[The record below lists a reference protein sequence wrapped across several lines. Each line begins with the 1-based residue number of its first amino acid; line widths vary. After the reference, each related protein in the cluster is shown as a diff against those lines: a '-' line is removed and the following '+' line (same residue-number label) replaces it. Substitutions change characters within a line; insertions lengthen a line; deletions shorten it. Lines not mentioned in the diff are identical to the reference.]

1 MATRRLFSAS
11 VIIVTLALLIPHA
24 ALAAP
29 VKLNIKVIH
38 AHNQGKKIDPRLKKL
53 AKQFAS
59 LRFTAFE
66 LKDEANFNLEIGAS
80 GSMQLPGGEWMKI
93 NTKALWE
100 DKLRLELVVD
110 KLKFKSTVV
119 IADGATLAVGGPA
132 FDNGSLILAITRPK
146 AESLTAP

>member
-1 MATRRLFSAS
+1 MATRRLFSA
-11 VIIVTLALLIPHA
+11 IVATLALTLLLPRA
-24 ALAAP
+24 AEAAP

-38 AHNQGKKIDPRLKKL
+38 AHNKDKKIDPRLKKL

-59 LRFTAFE
+59 LRFTAFD

-132 FDNGSLILAITRPK
+132 FDDGSLILAVSRPK
-146 AESLTAP
+146 PEP